1 MASAVT
7 VDARAATR
15 GDILPST
22 VDGTTVYPRFMS
34 RAEGAF
40 VWDVDGNKF
49 TDFLLGYGPVV
60 LGHAQ
65 PDVVA
70 AAIAQLSTGNC
81 IAPLWSPLQLE
92 LTELLAQT
100 LPGAESALL
109 LKTGS
114 DATSAAIRLARA
126 FTGRDLVLRCGY
138 HGWHDWAVEQPAGVV
153 PAVRA
158 HTVPFPYG
166 DLPAIEKLL
175 VEHGDR
181 TACVMMMPFELEP
194 VPPGYL
200 AAVRALAT
208 AHGALFVL
216 DEVRSGFRLAL
227 GGAQQHFGVTA
238 DLTAW
243 SKAMGNGFAIS
254 AVTGREDV
262 MHAMR
267 MTKISSTF
275 FANPVDM
282 AASLTTIRIL
292 RDTDA
297 IERLW
302 ERGSAMMAGLREL
315 SGSHGIPTTLLGYPP
330 MPFMR
335 FDIPEPEER
344 NRVVS
349 TFYRATT
356 ESGLLLHP
364 EHQWF
369 LSAAHSASDI
379 DRALEACDAAFAR
392 CGSTYGD
399 PVT

>member
-1 MASAVT
+1 MASAVA

-22 VDGTTVYPRFMS
+22 ANGTTVYPRFMT
-34 RAEGAF
+34 RAEGPF
-40 VWDVDGNKF
+40 VWDVDGNRF

-65 PDVVA
+65 PDVMA
-70 AAIAQLSTGNC
+70 AAVAQLSTGNC
-81 IAPLWSPLQLE
+81 IAPLWSPRQVELAHL
-92 LTELLAQT
+92 LTET

-138 HGWHDWAVEQPAGVV
+138 HGWHDWAVEQPGGVV
-153 PAVRA
+153 SAVRA

-166 DLPAIEKLL
+166 ELAALEALL

-194 VPPGYL
+194 VPDGYL
-200 AAVRALAT
+200 AAVRALT
-208 AHGALFVL
+208 SDHGALFVL

-262 MHAMR
+262 MHALR

-282 AASLTTIRIL
+282 AASLTTIRML

-302 ERGSAMMAGLREL
+302 RRGSAMMTGLDEL
-315 SGSHGIPTTLLGYPP
+315 SRSYGIPTTLLGYPP

-335 FDIPEPEER
+335 FDIPDPALR
-344 NRVVS
+344 SRVES

-356 ESGLLLHP
+356 EGGLLLHP

-369 LSAAHSASDI
+369 LSAAHAASDI
-379 DRALEACDAAFAR
+379 DRALDVCDAAFA
-392 CGSTYGD
+392 GSRSIYED
-399 PVT
+399 PSR